1 MCKFKASPLF
11 SDGMVLQ
18 RGKNI
23 VIFGTGENGTE
34 ITATLCGSEAKCI
47 VADGK
52 WKVVF
57 PPMGACRYMNLTLE
71 DDDPD
76 DAIIFDDVAIG
87 EVWLACGQS
96 NMKFELGYSQMGK
109 IELESDN
116 SPDVRYFDLPRR
128 TIYDEDYDSA
138 FENSVWHD
146 FSEKEDASHWSAVA
160 YYAAKQI
167 SNYLDVVVGII
178 GCNWGSTPITSWLD
192 RAYARGGAPE
202 YFWKYDEFMSKTT
215 PEKAN
220 AAYGEYA
227 KLKQE
232 WDKKRDEYY
241 ASTEN
246 PTDRGCL
253 EACGE
258 RPPEPIAP
266 CSPRTPSLLYES
278 MVKRLVPYT
287 IQGVFWYQGESDVIH
302 PNAYYNLLTNLI
314 RNWREDW
321 NDDEITF
328 IIGQLPVYGGSN
340 PDGEE
345 LAIIRDAQLRTYN
358 TIKNTGIAVL
368 FDLGERDELHP
379 RSKSTVGW
387 RFAMQALEIV
397 YGGCDG
403 AFAPVLRNALVRGD
417 TIELQFNNARGGL
430 VAKGEALGFE
440 VCGEDG
446 VYRPV
451 YADISGERVFLS
463 VEEIKH
469 PCGIRYL
476 WKNYAE
482 CHVFSQFNLPVVP
495 FKFNNI

>member
-1 MCKFKASPLF
+1 MGKFKASPLF

-23 VIFGTGENGTE
+23 VIFGTGVDGTE
-34 ITATLCGSEAKCI
+34 ITATLCGSQANCI
-47 VADGK
+47 VSGGK

-57 PPMGACRYMNLTLE
+57 PPMGACRFMNLTLE

-76 DAIIFDDVAIG
+76 DTIIFDDVAIG
-87 EVWLACGQS
+87 EVWLAGGQS
-96 NMKFELGYSQMGK
+96 NMKFELGRSQLGK
-109 IELESDN
+109 FALDSDDT
-116 SPDVRYFDLPRR
+116 PDVRYFNVPRR

-138 FENSVWHD
+138 FEETVWHD
-146 FSEKEDASHWSAVA
+146 FSEKEDAFNWSAVA
-160 YYAAKQI
+160 YYAAKEI
-167 SNYLDVVVGII
+167 SSYLDVVVGII
-178 GCNWGSTPITSWLD
+178 GCNWSNTTIASWLD

-202 YFWKYDEFMSKTT
+202 YFREYDEFMSNTT
-215 PEKAN
+215 PDKAN
-220 AAYGEYA
+220 AAYDEYKKIKEA
-227 KLKQE
+227 
-232 WDKKRDEYY
+232 WDKKRDDYY
-241 ASTEN
+241 ASAED
-246 PTDRGCL
+246 PTDRGCI
-253 EACGE
+253 EACGK

-278 MVKRLVPYT
+278 MVKRVAPYT

-314 RNWREDW
+314 RNWREAW
-321 NDDEITF
+321 KDDEITF
-328 IIGQLPVYGGSN
+328 IIGQLPVYGGDN

-379 RSKSTVGW
+379 KKKSMAGW
-387 RFAMQALEIV
+387 RFATQALEIV

-403 AFAPVLRNALVRGD
+403 AFAPAFRNALVRGD
-417 TIELQFNNARGGL
+417 TIELQFSNARGGL
-430 VAKGEALGFE
+430 VAKGEATGFE

-451 YADISGERVFLS
+451 YADISGERVFLA
-463 VEEIKH
+463 VGEIKH
-469 PCGIRYL
+469 PCSIRYL
-476 WKNYAE
+476 WKNYAQAS
-482 CHVFSQFNLPVVP
+482 VFSQFNLPLVP
-495 FKFNNI
+495 FKFDNI